1 MQIWDRQRCK
11 SSGQGLK
18 VLLLLTVPPGLSR
31 GLPHATGCQREPR
44 RGTWSCELL
53 RAGDSCRPGKKAERQ
68 APKCEGK
75 QIHGRFVPKGT
86 KASLETV
93 LSWLITENHS
103 LGTSALLQ
111 LRKRQKWP
119 KLLGG
124 EEAAGAVTGG
134 YSRCEGAA
142 GSHLPL
148 GIKQQNGRS
157 TPCTET
163 LPPEVREMQLKALLG
178 FLQPFPEEKPH
189 FRHFRRYLGA
199 WRESEPVKGA
209 TRRKTLSLDCCRTSW
224 AHWVVPSQ
232 VRRKTGMARMFIHQ
246 RVNSSVLLSG
256 GPLWVC
262 FSSWWL
268 SIIANL
274 LCPCVLWHCSCHTG
288 EFKGCNSHRRSLLKL
303 VSDL

>member
-111 LRKRQKWP
+111 LRDKNGQNSWEVKRQQV
-119 KLLGG
+119 LSLGDIPG
-124 EEAAGAVTGG
+124 VKVQLDPTFLWESSSRMGGALPALRLYLQRWG
-134 YSRCEGAA
+134 RCSWRHSWAFCNH
-142 GSHLPL
+142 SLRRNLIL
-148 GIKQQNGRS
+148 GISEG
-157 TPCTET
+157 T
-163 LPPEVREMQLKALLG
+163 LE
-178 FLQPFPEEKPH
+178 PEENQSQ
-189 FRHFRRYLGA
+189 
-199 WRESEPVKGA
+199 WRELQGEKLFLWIAAEQAGH
-209 TRRKTLSLDCCRTSW
+209 TGW
-224 AHWVVPSQ
+224 VPSQ

-246 RVNSSVLLSG
+246 RVNALC
-256 GPLWVC
+256 C
-262 FSSWWL
+262 FL
-268 SIIANL
+268 GD
-274 LCPCVLWHCSCHTG
+274 LC
-288 EFKGCNSHRRSLLKL
+288 EFASPHDGYQ
-303 VSDL
+303 

>member
-163 LPPEVREMQLKALLG
+163 LPPEVREMQLKAPPG
-178 FLQPFPEEKPH
+178 FLHHSLRRNLILGISEGTLEPEENQSQ
-189 FRHFRRYLGA
+189 
-199 WRESEPVKGA
+199 WRELQGEKLFLWIAAEQAGH
-209 TRRKTLSLDCCRTSW
+209 TGW
-224 AHWVVPSQ
+224 VPSQ

-246 RVNSSVLLSG
+246 RVNALC
-256 GPLWVC
+256 C
-262 FSSWWL
+262 FL
-268 SIIANL
+268 GD
-274 LCPCVLWHCSCHTG
+274 LC
-288 EFKGCNSHRRSLLKL
+288 EFASPHDGYQ
-303 VSDL
+303 